1 MKKRKSIATDKL
13 SLAIKEKVD
22 NFMKKLSSNEIT
34 DEFKQGFKLGRDFTL
49 MTSTLFDTI
58 RLQVLILIPESG
70 VISDESKKVI
80 ELNEKLQMTFF
91 GEVININ
98 DYLIEEDIEEKNAEK
113 SDSNIQ

>member
-1 MKKRKSIATDKL
+1 MPKRKSIATDKL

-58 RLQVLILIPESG
+58 RLQVLIPESG
-70 VISDESKKVI
+70 AISDESKKVI